1 MSKAKAHNK
10 IYGKACFCL
19 TFLFDKS
26 QNQRAPC
33 CLICGPCI
41 LRRPFFQTL
50 KHESSSGWAEAI
62 HFWPGEGAIV
72 NTTYSQNVSK
82 IPKNVLAKD
91 ETIRTPLL
99 RPLVIG
105 SYISR
110 NIRFAM
116 PIETICIIHKC
127 NMHSIHIHIWSES
140 DLVNFWIPNIPKA
153 DLRSS

>member
-1 MSKAKAHNK
+1 MNLVQGGQKQF
-10 IYGKACFCL
+10 IIG
-19 TFLFDKS
+19 
-26 QNQRAPC
+26 QGRV
-33 CLICGPCI
+33 
-41 LRRPFFQTL
+41 
-50 KHESSSGWAEAI
+50 
-62 HFWPGEGAIV
+62 AIV

-116 PIETICIIHKC
+116 PIETICIIHRC

-140 DLVNFWIPNIPKA
+140 NLVNFWTPNIPKA
-153 DLRSS
+153 DLRSSWIVESDDTLGISRSSNVPIFILIYNSKEVACRVHILKVSVSNPG

>member
-62 HFWPGEGAIV
+62 HYRPGEGC
-72 NTTYSQNVSK
+72 YSKYYIDLVKNVSK

-91 ETIRTPLL
+91 EPIRPPFSAPWLL
-99 RPLVIG
+99 VAIFLEI
-105 SYISR
+105 
-110 NIRFAM
+110 
-116 PIETICIIHKC
+116 
-127 NMHSIHIHIWSES
+127 S
-140 DLVNFWIPNIPKA
+140 DLLCLLK
-153 DLRSS
+153 L

>member
-62 HFWPGEGAIV
+62 HYRPGEGS
-72 NTTYSQNVSK
+72 YSKYYILSK
-82 IPKNVLAKD
+82 MFQKFQKMYSLKMRPSDPPPSPPKVALPQCAA
-91 ETIRTPLL
+91 T
-99 RPLVIG
+99 
-105 SYISR
+105 
-110 NIRFAM
+110 M
-116 PIETICIIHKC
+116 PALWHTSCLCGAHEGAF
-127 NMHSIHIHIWSES
+127 
-140 DLVNFWIPNIPKA
+140 NF
-153 DLRSS
+153 